1 MEFNIGKVKFSPE
14 RTVVIAEA
22 GVNHLGQMD
31 YAEKLISAA
40 ARAGADIIK
49 FQTYKADKLT
59 TKNAPRFWNWEGEEK
74 ADGSQHDSYS
84 TLDQFGESEY
94 REMKILCD
102 KYGIE
107 FMSTPFDNDSVD
119 LLVNVGVKGF
129 KVASCDLTNFPLLR
143 YIASKNLPMLLSTGA
158 ASILE
163 IREAISEVRQVSDC
177 PILIMH
183 CTLCYPTKVE
193 DANLLALNDIQS
205 NFPGYLIG
213 LSDHTLGTLIAST
226 SVALG
231 VRAIEKHFTFD
242 KTLPK
247 SADHWLSLDEADLR
261 KLVLD
266 VRVIE
271 ASLGHGRKE
280 LLEAEKLAWGF
291 ARRSVVAMRKIPKG
305 SILVETDFT
314 MKRPGT
320 GLHSKNIV
328 KLVGKKALF
337 DIEED
342 QIVSLEMFN

>member
-1 MEFNIGKVKFSPE
+1 MEFSIGKVEFTQE
-14 RTVVIAEA
+14 RTVIMAEA

-40 ARAGADIIK
+40 ARSGADIVK

-74 ADGSQHDSYS
+74 ANGSQHDSYS
-84 TLDQFGESEY
+84 ALDQFGEAEY
-94 REMKILCD
+94 LAMKSLCD

-107 FMSTPFDNDSVD
+107 FMSTPFDFDSVD

-143 YIASKNLPMLLSTGA
+143 HIASKNMPMLLSTGA
-158 ASILE
+158 AE
-163 IREAISEVRQVSDC
+163 IREISEAITEIKSVSQC

-183 CTLCYPTKVE
+183 CTLCYPTKAK
-193 DANLLALNDIQS
+193 DANLLALNDIRM
-205 NFPGYLIG
+205 NFPGYLLG

-247 SADHWLSLDEADLR
+247 SADHWLSLDEADLT

-266 VRVIE
+266 VREIE
-271 ASLGHGRKE
+271 DALGTGRKE
-280 LLEAEKLAWGF
+280 LLEAEKLAWAY
-291 ARRSVVAMRKIPKG
+291 ARRSVVTTRGISQGTVM
-305 SILVETDFT
+305 VESDFT

-320 GLHSKNIV
+320 GLHSRNIV
-328 KLVGKKALF
+328 DLVGKRSLV
-337 DIEED
+337 DIQED
-342 QIVSLEMFN
+342 QIVSLDMFG

>member
-1 MEFNIGKVKFSPE
+1 MEFSIGKVKFTKD
-14 RTVVIAEA
+14 RTVIIAEA

-31 YAEKLISAA
+31 YAENLISAA
-40 ARAGADIIK
+40 ARAGADIVK

-84 TLDQFGESEY
+84 TLDQFGETEY
-94 REMKILCD
+94 RQMKSLCD
-102 KYGIE
+102 KYNIE

-143 YIASKNLPMLLSTGA
+143 YIALKNLPMLLSTGA
-158 ASILE
+158 ANIQE
-163 IREAISEVRQVSDC
+163 ISEAISEIRDVSQC

-183 CTLCYPTKVE
+183 CTLCYPTKVG
-193 DANLLALNDIQS
+193 DANLLALNDIKG
-205 NFPGYLIG
+205 NFPEYLLG

-247 SADHWLSLDEADLR
+247 SADHWLSLDERDLA
-261 KLVLD
+261 KLVSD
-266 VRVIE
+266 VREVEE
-271 ASLGHGRKE
+271 ALGHGRKE
-280 LLEAEKLAWGF
+280 LLEAEKLAWAY
-291 ARRSVVAMRKIPKG
+291 ARRSVVTTRHIPAG
-305 SILVETDFT
+305 TVMAVSDFT

-320 GLHSKNIV
+320 GLHSRNIET
-328 KLVGKKALF
+328 LVGKKALNDIQTDQVVSF
-337 DIEED
+337 D
-342 QIVSLEMFN
+342 MFS

>member
-1 MEFNIGKVKFSPE
+1 MEFNIGKVKFSFE

-74 ADGSQHDSYS
+74 TDGSQYDSYS

-94 REMKILCD
+94 REMKVLCD

-119 LLVNVGVKGF
+119 LLVNVGVNGF

-163 IREAISEVRQVSDC
+163 IREAISEVRQVGDC

-183 CTLCYPTKVE
+183 CTLCYPTKAE

-266 VRVIE
+266 VRDIE
-271 ASLGHGRKE
+271 AALGHGRKE

-291 ARRSVVAMRKIPKG
+291 ARRSVVATRKIPKG

>member
-1 MEFNIGKVKFSPE
+1 MEFSIGKVNFTPE
-14 RTVVIAEA
+14 RTVIIAEA

-40 ARAGADIIK
+40 ARAGADIVK

-84 TLDQFGESEY
+84 TLDQFGETEY
-94 REMKILCD
+94 LAMKALCD
-102 KYGIE
+102 KYSIE
-107 FMSTPFDNDSVD
+107 FMSTPFDFDSVD

-143 YIASKNLPMLLSTGA
+143 YIASKNLPMLISTGA
-158 ASILE
+158 ADIKE
-163 IREAISEVRQVSDC
+163 IGDAISEIKSVSEC

-193 DANLLALNDIQS
+193 DANLLALNDIRS
-205 NFPGYLIG
+205 NFPEHLIG

-242 KTLPK
+242 KSLPK
-247 SADHWLSLDEADLR
+247 SADHWLSLDEADLT
-261 KLVLD
+261 KLVAD
-266 VRVIE
+266 VRNIE
-271 ASLGHGRKE
+271 AALGNGRKQ
-280 LLEAEKLAWGF
+280 LLEAEKLAWAY
-291 ARRSVVAMRKIPKG
+291 ARRSVVSTRSIPQG
-305 SILVETDFT
+305 TVASESDFT

-320 GLHSKNIV
+320 GLHSRNIAN
-328 KLVGKKALF
+328 LVGKRSLV
-337 DIEED
+337 DIQED
-342 QIVSLEMFN
+342 QIISLDMFD

>member
-1 MEFNIGKVKFSPE
+1 MEFSIGKVEFTKE
-14 RTVVIAEA
+14 RTVIIAEA

-40 ARAGADIIK
+40 ARSGADIVK

-74 ADGSQHDSYS
+74 ANGSQHDSYS
-84 TLDQFGESEY
+84 TLDQFGEAEY
-94 REMKILCD
+94 LAMKSLCD

-107 FMSTPFDNDSVD
+107 FMSTPFDFDSVD

-143 YIASKNLPMLLSTGA
+143 HIASKNMPMLLSTGA
-158 ASILE
+158 AE
-163 IREAISEVRQVSDC
+163 IREISEAITEIKSVSQC

-183 CTLCYPTKVE
+183 CTLCYPTKAK
-193 DANLLALNDIQS
+193 DANLLALNDIRM
-205 NFPGYLIG
+205 NFPGYLLG

-247 SADHWLSLDEADLR
+247 SADHWLSLDEADLT

-266 VRVIE
+266 VREIE
-271 ASLGHGRKE
+271 DALGTGRKE
-280 LLEAEKLAWGF
+280 LLEAEKLAWAY
-291 ARRSVVAMRKIPKG
+291 ARRSVVTTRGISQGTVM
-305 SILVETDFT
+305 VESDFT
-314 MKRPGT
+314 MKCPGT
-320 GLHSKNIV
+320 GLHSRNIV
-328 KLVGKKALF
+328 DLVGKRSLV
-337 DIEED
+337 DIQED
-342 QIVSLEMFN
+342 QIVSLDMFG

>member
-1 MEFNIGKVKFSPE
+1 MEFSIGKVEFTKE
-14 RTVVIAEA
+14 RTVIIAEA

-40 ARAGADIIK
+40 ARSGADIVK

-74 ADGSQHDSYS
+74 ANGSQHDSYS
-84 TLDQFGESEY
+84 TLDQFGEAEY
-94 REMKILCD
+94 LAMKSLCD

-107 FMSTPFDNDSVD
+107 FMSTPFDFDSVD

-143 YIASKNLPMLLSTGA
+143 HIASKNMPMLLSTGA
-158 ASILE
+158 AE
-163 IREAISEVRQVSDC
+163 IREISEAITEIKSVSQC

-183 CTLCYPTKVE
+183 CTLCYPTKAK
-193 DANLLALNDIQS
+193 DANLLALNDIRM
-205 NFPGYLIG
+205 NFPGYLLG

-247 SADHWLSLDEADLR
+247 SADHWLSLDEADLT

-266 VRVIE
+266 VREIE
-271 ASLGHGRKE
+271 DALGTGRKE
-280 LLEAEKLAWGF
+280 LLEAEKLAWAY
-291 ARRSVVAMRKIPKG
+291 ARRSVVTTRGISQGTVM
-305 SILVETDFT
+305 VESDFT

-320 GLHSKNIV
+320 GLHSRNIV
-328 KLVGKKALF
+328 DLVGKRSLV
-337 DIEED
+337 DIQED
-342 QIVSLEMFN
+342 QIVSLDMFG

>member
-1 MEFNIGKVKFSPE
+1 MEFNIGKVKFTSE
-14 RTVVIAEA
+14 RTVIIAEA

-40 ARAGADIIK
+40 ARAGADIVK

-74 ADGSQHDSYS
+74 ADGSQYDSYS
-84 TLDQFGESEY
+84 ILDQFGEAEY
-94 REMKILCD
+94 REIKFLCD
-102 KYGIE
+102 KYDIE
-107 FMSTPFDNDSVD
+107 FMSTPFDTESVD
-119 LLVNVGVKGF
+119 LLVNIGVKGF

-143 YIASKNLPMLLSTGA
+143 YIAGKKLPMLLSTGA
-158 ASILE
+158 ADILE
-163 IREAISEVRQVSDC
+163 IKEAISEIRQVSEC

-193 DANLLALNDIQS
+193 DANLLALNDIRS
-205 NFPGYLIG
+205 HFPEYLLG
-213 LSDHTLGTLIAST
+213 LSDHTLGTLIASA

-231 VRAIEKHFTFD
+231 ARAIEKHFTFD

-247 SADHWLSLDEADLR
+247 SADHWLSLDEKDLTQ
-261 KLVLD
+261 LVSD
-266 VRVIE
+266 VRDIE

-280 LLEAEKLAWGF
+280 LLKAEKLAWEY
-291 ARRSVVAMRKIPKG
+291 ARRSVVASKKITKG
-305 SILVETDFT
+305 STLLEKDLT

-320 GLHSKNIV
+320 GLHSRNIA
-328 KLVGKKALF
+328 KLIGKQALL

-342 QIVSLEMFN
+342 EIISLDMFK

>member
-1 MEFNIGKVKFSPE
+1 MEFSIGKVEFTKE
-14 RTVVIAEA
+14 RTVIIAEA

-40 ARAGADIIK
+40 ARSGADIVK

-74 ADGSQHDSYS
+74 ANGSQHDSYS
-84 TLDQFGESEY
+84 TLDQFGEAEY
-94 REMKILCD
+94 LAMKSLCD

-107 FMSTPFDNDSVD
+107 FMSTPFDFDSVD

-143 YIASKNLPMLLSTGA
+143 HIASKNMPMLLSTGA
-158 ASILE
+158 AVIQE
-163 IREAISEVRQVSDC
+163 ISEAITEIKSVSQC

-183 CTLCYPTKVE
+183 CTLCYPTKAK
-193 DANLLALNDIQS
+193 DANLLALNDIRM
-205 NFPGYLIG
+205 NFPGYLLG

-247 SADHWLSLDEADLR
+247 SADHWLSLDEADLT

-266 VRVIE
+266 VREIE
-271 ASLGHGRKE
+271 DALGTGRKE
-280 LLEAEKLAWGF
+280 LLEAEKLAWSY
-291 ARRSVVAMRKIPKG
+291 ARRSVVTTRGISQGTVM
-305 SILVETDFT
+305 VESDFT

-320 GLHSKNIV
+320 GLHSRNIV
-328 KLVGKKALF
+328 DLVGKRSLV
-337 DIEED
+337 DIQED
-342 QIVSLEMFN
+342 QIVSLDMFG

>member
-1 MEFNIGKVKFSPE
+1 MEFSIGKVKFTSK

-40 ARAGADIIK
+40 ARSGADIIK
-49 FQTYKADKLT
+49 FQTYKADLLT
-59 TKNAPRFWNWEGEEK
+59 TKDAPRFWSWEGEEK

-84 TLDQFGESEY
+84 KLDHFSESEY
-94 REMKILCD
+94 DAMKKLCD
-102 KYGIE
+102 KYNIE
-107 FMSTPFDNDSVD
+107 FMSTPFDFESVD
-119 LLVNVGVKGF
+119 LLVSVGVRGF

-143 YIASKNLPMLLSTGA
+143 YIASKNMPMLISTGA
-158 ASILE
+158 ADIRE
-163 IREAISEVRQVSDC
+163 ISEAISEIRDVSGC

-193 DANLLALNDIQS
+193 DANLLALHDIRN
-205 NFPGYLIG
+205 NFPEYLLG

-247 SADHWLSLDEADLR
+247 SADHWLSLDEADLT
-261 KLVLD
+261 KLVSD
-266 VRVIE
+266 VRIVE
-271 ASLGHGRKE
+271 AALGNGQKE
-280 LLEAEKLAWGF
+280 LLEAEKLAWQY
-291 ARRSVVAMRKIPKG
+291 ARRSVVSSRSIPAG
-305 SILVETDFT
+305 TLMAESDFT

-320 GLHSKNIV
+320 GLHSRNISQ
-328 KLVGKKALF
+328 LVGKKSLI
-337 DIEED
+337 DIQKD
-342 QIVSLEMFN
+342 QIISLDMFS

>member
-1 MEFNIGKVKFSPE
+1 MEFSIGKVEFTNE
-14 RTVVIAEA
+14 RTVIIAEA

-40 ARAGADIIK
+40 ARSGADIVK

-74 ADGSQHDSYS
+74 ANGSQHDSYS
-84 TLDQFGESEY
+84 TLDQFGEAEY
-94 REMKILCD
+94 LAMKSLCD

-107 FMSTPFDNDSVD
+107 FMSTPFDFDSVD

-143 YIASKNLPMLLSTGA
+143 HIASKNMPMLLSTGA
-158 ASILE
+158 AVIQE
-163 IREAISEVRQVSDC
+163 ISEAITEIKSVSQC

-183 CTLCYPTKVE
+183 CTLCYPTKAK
-193 DANLLALNDIQS
+193 DANLLALNDIRM
-205 NFPGYLIG
+205 NFPGYLLG

-247 SADHWLSLDEADLR
+247 SADHWLSLDEADLT

-266 VRVIE
+266 VREIE
-271 ASLGHGRKE
+271 DALGTGRKE
-280 LLEAEKLAWGF
+280 LLEAEKLAWSY
-291 ARRSVVAMRKIPKG
+291 ARRSVVTTRGISQGTVM
-305 SILVETDFT
+305 VESDFT

-320 GLHSKNIV
+320 GLHSRNIV
-328 KLVGKKALF
+328 DLVGKRSLV
-337 DIEED
+337 DIQED
-342 QIVSLEMFN
+342 QIVSLDMFG

>member
-1 MEFNIGKVKFSPE
+1 MEFRIGKVKFSAE
-14 RTVVIAEA
+14 KTVIIAEA

-40 ARAGADIIK
+40 ARAGADIVK

-59 TKNAPRFWNWEGEEK
+59 TKNAPRFWNWKGEEK
-74 ADGSQHDSYS
+74 VDGSQHDSYS
-84 TLDQFGESEY
+84 TLDQFGEAEY
-94 REMKILCD
+94 IAMKNLCD
-102 KYGIE
+102 KYDIE
-107 FMSTPFDNDSVD
+107 FMSTPFDFDSVD

-143 YIASKNLPMLLSTGA
+143 YIASKNLPMLISTGA
-158 ASILE
+158 ADIQE
-163 IREAISEVRQVSDC
+163 ISEAISEIKQVSQC

-183 CTLCYPTKVE
+183 CTLCYPTKAK
-193 DANLLALNDIQS
+193 DANLLALNDIRT
-205 NFPGYLIG
+205 NFPGYLLG

-247 SADHWLSLDEADLR
+247 SADHWLSLDEADLT

-266 VRVIE
+266 VREIE
-271 ASLGHGRKE
+271 DALGTGRKE
-280 LLEAEKLAWGF
+280 LLEAEKLAWAY
-291 ARRSVVAMRKIPKG
+291 ARRSVVTTRSVPQGTVM
-305 SILVETDFT
+305 VESDFT

-320 GLHSKNIV
+320 GLHSRNIV
-328 KLVGKKALF
+328 DLVGKRSLI
-337 DIEED
+337 DIQED
-342 QIVSLEMFN
+342 QIVSLDMFG

>member
-1 MEFNIGKVKFSPE
+1 MEFSIGKVEFTKE
-14 RTVVIAEA
+14 RTVIIAEA

-40 ARAGADIIK
+40 ARSGADIVK

-84 TLDQFGESEY
+84 ALDQFGEAEY
-94 REMKILCD
+94 LAMKSLCD

-107 FMSTPFDNDSVD
+107 FMSTPFDFDSVD

-143 YIASKNLPMLLSTGA
+143 HIASKNMPMLLSTGA
-158 ASILE
+158 AE
-163 IREAISEVRQVSDC
+163 IREISEAITEIKSVSQC

-183 CTLCYPTKVE
+183 CTLCYPTKAK
-193 DANLLALNDIQS
+193 DANLLALNDIRM
-205 NFPGYLIG
+205 NFPGYLLG

-247 SADHWLSLDEADLR
+247 SADHWLSLDEADLT

-266 VRVIE
+266 VREIE
-271 ASLGHGRKE
+271 DALGTGRKE
-280 LLEAEKLAWGF
+280 LLEAEKLAWAY
-291 ARRSVVAMRKIPKG
+291 ARRSVVTTRGISQGTVM
-305 SILVETDFT
+305 VESDFT

-320 GLHSKNIV
+320 GLHSRNIV
-328 KLVGKKALF
+328 DLVGKRSLV
-337 DIEED
+337 DIQED
-342 QIVSLEMFN
+342 QIVSLDMFG

>member
-1 MEFNIGKVKFSPE
+1 MEFSIGKVEFTKE
-14 RTVVIAEA
+14 RTVIIAEA

-40 ARAGADIIK
+40 ARSGADIVK

-74 ADGSQHDSYS
+74 ANGSQHDSYS
-84 TLDQFGESEY
+84 ALDQFGEAEY
-94 REMKILCD
+94 LAMKSLCD

-107 FMSTPFDNDSVD
+107 FMSTPFDFDSVD

-143 YIASKNLPMLLSTGA
+143 HIASKNMPMLLSTGA
-158 ASILE
+158 AE
-163 IREAISEVRQVSDC
+163 IREISEAITEIKSVSQC

-183 CTLCYPTKVE
+183 CTLCYPTKAK
-193 DANLLALNDIQS
+193 DANLLALNDIRM
-205 NFPGYLIG
+205 NFPGYLLG

-247 SADHWLSLDEADLR
+247 SADHWLSLDEADLT

-266 VRVIE
+266 VREIE
-271 ASLGHGRKE
+271 DALGTGRKE
-280 LLEAEKLAWGF
+280 LLEAEKLAWAY
-291 ARRSVVAMRKIPKG
+291 ARRSVVTTRGISQGTVM
-305 SILVETDFT
+305 VESDFT

-320 GLHSKNIV
+320 GLHSRNIV
-328 KLVGKKALF
+328 DLVGKRSLV
-337 DIEED
+337 DIQED
-342 QIVSLEMFN
+342 QIVSLDMFG

>member
-1 MEFNIGKVKFSPE
+1 MEFSIGKVKFTSE
-14 RTVVIAEA
+14 RTVIIAEA

-40 ARAGADIIK
+40 ARAGADIVK

-74 ADGSQHDSYS
+74 VDGSQHDSYS
-84 TLDQFGESEY
+84 TLDQFGEAEY
-94 REMKILCD
+94 LAMKNLCD
-102 KYGIE
+102 KYNIE
-107 FMSTPFDNDSVD
+107 FMSTPFDFDSVD

-143 YIASKNLPMLLSTGA
+143 YIALKNLPMLISTGA
-158 ASILE
+158 ANIKE
-163 IREAISEVRQVSDC
+163 IGEAISEIKSVSEC

-193 DANLLALNDIQS
+193 DANLLALNDIRA
-205 NFPGYLIG
+205 NFPEHLLG

-247 SADHWLSLDEADLR
+247 SADHWLSLDEADLT
-261 KLVLD
+261 KLVSD
-266 VRVIE
+266 VRSIE
-271 ASLGHGRKE
+271 SALGNGRKQ
-280 LLEAEKLAWGF
+280 LLEAEKLAWAY
-291 ARRSVVAMRKIPKG
+291 ARRSVVTTRNIPQG
-305 SILVETDFT
+305 TVMSESDFT

-320 GLHSKNIV
+320 GLHSRNITNLIG
-328 KLVGKKALF
+328 KRSLVN
-337 DIEED
+337 IQED
-342 QIVSLEMFN
+342 QIISLDMFD

>member
-1 MEFNIGKVKFSPE
+1 MEFSIGKVKFSSE
-14 RTVVIAEA
+14 RTVIIAEA

-31 YAEKLISAA
+31 YAEELISAA
-40 ARAGADIIK
+40 ARAGADIVK

-74 ADGSQHDSYS
+74 ADGSQYDSYS

-94 REMKILCD
+94 REMKNLCD
-102 KYGIE
+102 RYDIE
-107 FMSTPFDNDSVD
+107 FMSTPFDTDSVD

-158 ASILE
+158 ANILE

-183 CTLCYPTKVE
+183 CTLCYPTKIE
-193 DANLLALNDIQS
+193 DANLLALNDIQN

-266 VRVIE
+266 VRDIE

-291 ARRSVVAMRKIPKG
+291 ARRSVVAVRRIPKG
-305 SILVETDFT
+305 SVLLETDFT

-328 KLVGKKALF
+328 KLVGRKALF

>member
-193 DANLLALNDIQS
+193 DANLLALNDIQN